1 MSFRHRSGVVA
12 LAAAF
17 AVLATGLTTDAAIPV
32 VTVSQGASAL
42 RPAVSLEAPFDAV
55 SVYMTGELTAPVR
68 DAAIAAATEAGV
80 PASVGRGFTALMTR
94 VRRGA
99 AVVQHSS
106 GTGWAFPMGVTALPF
121 EAVGPVMGRD
131 VAAVLAQGRI
141 VMGATTAA
149 LRGAKAGDVIDL
161 VSSSGGTVSFVIGR
175 VGTDEE
181 VGGTEIVMSLQEANR
196 LGATI
201 ATRVLIYGQLD
212 RTKITAALARRG
224 LTTNSKVR
232 VRRSWDPPDPD
243 GQLSLSQTKQIM
255 GEFDFYYAGLT
266 TSGWT
271 PMNAAWKAKYIPTR
285 DTYPTG
291 IRAMCN
297 VAIKADLR
305 AALQEVVSTL
315 PGLVGART
323 GIDVSNTNA
332 AGGCAAGA
340 VRFARITQALGSVS
354 RHSWGQPIDMST
366 TANCQG
372 CVPRMDCRIVRI
384 FRKHGFAWGGN
395 FLTPDGMHF
404 EWVGE
409 QRDTL
414 KYPSKYCANVA
425 VAARTQGLSPSSV
438 TGTGAGTQRDSLFAN
453 DGLSDE

>member
-1 MSFRHRSGVVA
+1 
-12 LAAAF
+12 LAAAN
-17 AVLATGLTTDAAIPV
+17 D
-32 VTVSQGASAL
+32 
-42 RPAVSLEAPFDAV
+42 
-55 SVYMTGELTAPVR
+55 
-68 DAAIAAATEAGV
+68 AGV

-99 AVVQHSS
+99 KVVQHSS

-121 EAVGPVMGRD
+121 EAIGPVMGRD
-131 VAAVLAQGRI
+131 VATVLARGRI

-149 LRGAKAGDVIDL
+149 LRGAQVGDIIDL
-161 VSSSGGTVSFVIGR
+161 VSSSGGTVPFVIGR
-175 VGTDEE
+175 IGTDDE

-212 RTKITAALARRG
+212 RAKVNAALARHG
-224 LTTNSKVR
+224 LTKNSKVR

-266 TSGWT
+266 NSGWT
-271 PMNAAWKAKYIPTR
+271 AMNAAWVRKYLPNR
-285 DTYPTG
+285 ETYPTG

-297 VAIKADLR
+297 TAIRADLR
-305 AALQEVVSTL
+305 AALQEVVSS
-315 PGLVGART
+315 GLGRL
-323 GIDVSNTNA
+323 IDAANA
-332 AGGCAAGA
+332 NRYGGCGTGT

-354 RHSWGQPIDMST
+354 RHSWGQPLDTNT
-366 TANCQG
+366 TSNCQG
-372 CVPRMDCRIVRI
+372 CVPRMDCRVVRI

-414 KYPSKYCANVA
+414 KYPSKYCPNIVT
-425 VAARTQGLSPSSV
+425 AARTQGLSPSAV
-438 TGTGAGTQRDSLFAN
+438 TGSGTQHGSLFAN
-453 DGLSDE
+453 DGFTDE